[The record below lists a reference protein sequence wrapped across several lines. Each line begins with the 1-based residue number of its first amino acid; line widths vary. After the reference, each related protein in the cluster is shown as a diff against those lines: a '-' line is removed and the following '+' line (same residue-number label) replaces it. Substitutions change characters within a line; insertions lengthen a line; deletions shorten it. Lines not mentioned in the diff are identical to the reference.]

1 MSETLELEV
10 KAKTLESEARE
21 LVIVSEADYRNA
33 DRFGRAAKALLAEID
48 AAFDPII
55 EQAHKAHKT
64 AIEQKKKQAAPVEAV
79 KRIVAGKMGE
89 WYRAEQARIAEERR
103 KAEAEARR
111 KADEEAL
118 RVAEELAAA
127 GMTEAADVALC
138 EPVVERVVVEEAP
151 KFEGVSYRETWSAEI
166 LDFDALIRAVAAGEA
181 SSAYLLPN
189 TSALNA
195 DARTHKSA
203 LRVPGVRVRSELV
216 QARRA

>member
-1 MSETLELEV
+1 MSEPRELEV
-10 KAKTLESEARE
+10 KAKSLESEARA
-21 LVIVSEADYRNA
+21 LVVASEEDYRAA

-55 EQAHKAHKT
+55 EQAHKTHKQ
-64 AIEQKKKQAAPVEAV
+64 AIEQKKKQAEPVETV
-79 KRIVAGKMGE
+79 KRIVAAKMGE

-111 KADEEAL
+111 RADEEAL

-127 GMTEAADVALC
+127 GMNEAAEVALC
-138 EPVVERVVVEEAP
+138 EPVVERVVVQEAP
-151 KFEGVSYRETWSAEI
+151 KLDGVSYRETWSAEI
-166 LDFDALIRAVAAGEA
+166 LDFDALVRAVAAGEA

-189 TSALNA
+189 TTALNA

-203 LRVPGVRVRSELV
+203 LKVPGVRVRSELV

>member
-1 MSETLELEV
+1 VSEPRELEV
-10 KAKTLESEARE
+10 KAKSLESEARA
-21 LVIVSEADYRNA
+21 LVVASEEDYRAA

-55 EQAHKAHKT
+55 EQAHKTHKQ
-64 AIEQKKKQAAPVEAV
+64 AIEQKKKQAEPVETV
-79 KRIVAGKMGE
+79 KRIVAAKMGE

-111 KADEEAL
+111 RADEEAL

-127 GMTEAADVALC
+127 GMNEAAEVALC
-138 EPVVERVVVEEAP
+138 EPVVERVVVQEAP
-151 KFEGVSYRETWSAEI
+151 KLDGVSYRETWSAEI
-166 LDFDALIRAVAAGEA
+166 LDFDALVRAVAAGEA

-189 TSALNA
+189 TTALNA

-203 LRVPGVRVRSELV
+203 LKVPGVRVRSELV